1 MAGNGKERAGLGEHL
16 YRAVAK
22 AVLDGVDMNIDEN
35 PLGRHQLRDPDGV
48 IQAVPSPMDA
58 KRLPDT
64 TRHEISKHRQAAGI
78 LAFNDVRN
86 ARPHLIGAVTLRAI
100 ELIEHPTRRHPHIK
114 PRVNRVITWHTNFAR
129 RTVLRR
135 THVERKLF
143 PGARLIK
150 RTSTQRCVHGE
161 YLSVPDV
168 PRGASLGD
176 LVTMHRNRDIN
187 IEHLPRLGIGK
198 VLSGRPYARASGGD
212 LHGRDRST
220 EGAAAEEKP
229 STGAEAT
236 RDLHRP
242 PKRIVAGL

>member
-1 MAGNGKERAGLGEHL
+1 MTGNGKERAGLSEHL

-22 AVLDGVDMNIDEN
+22 AILHGVDMNIDEN

-48 IQAVPSPMDA
+48 IQAVPSPVDA

-64 TRHEISKHRQAAGI
+64 TRYEITEHRQAAGI

-86 ARPHLIGAVTLRAI
+86 ARPHLVRAVTLRAI
-100 ELIEHPTRRHPHIK
+100 QLFEHPARRNPHIK
-114 PRVNRVITWHTNFAR
+114 PGINGVITGHTNFAR

-135 THVERKLF
+135 RHVERKLL
-143 PGARLIK
+143 PGTRLIK
-150 RTSTQRCVHGE
+150 RTSSQRCIHGE

-176 LVTMHRNRDIN
+176 LMTMHRNRDIN
-187 IEHLPRLGIGK
+187 IEHLPRLGVGK
-198 VLSGRPYARASGGD
+198 VLRGRPYARASGGD

-229 STGAEAT
+229 STGTEAT